1 MKTLKTTI
9 SILSLTTLFMFTSC
23 MNNEKRNDGADKK
36 ITDENSLSVLDNID
50 GSINEQTDLILTT
63 YLYLKDALV
72 NEDSKTAAKAGGD
85 LAMQFK
91 DFNAKSFAH
100 TDEQELQ
107 DIIEDATEH
116 AEHISE
122 SPIDHQ
128 REHFDMLSK
137 DMIDLITI
145 TGTSKKLYQAYCPMY
160 NNDKGAQWLSESKEI
175 QNPYFGSKM
184 MNCGEVI
191 KEIN

>member
-9 SILSLTTLFMFTSC
+9 GILSLTLLFMFTSC
-23 MNNEKRNDGADKK
+23 VNSEKRNDPSDQNSK
-36 ITDENSLSVLDNID
+36 DETRLGGLGNID
-50 GSINEQTDLILTT
+50 DTKIVETDAILTT
-63 YLYLKDALV
+63 YLFMKDALV
-72 NEDSKTAAKAGGD
+72 NEDSKIAAEAGGD
-85 LAMQFK
+85 LVKQFK
-91 DFNAKSFAH
+91 DFSSESYAQN
-100 TDEQELQ
+100 DQQELQ

-116 AEHISE
+116 AQHISE

-137 DMIDLITI
+137 DMIDLIAI
-145 TGTSKKLYQAYCPMY
+145 TGTSKKLYQDYCPMY
-160 NNDKGAQWLSESKEI
+160 NNDKGAHWLSDSKEI
-175 QNPYFGSKM
+175 RNPYFGSKM

>member
-50 GSINEQTDLILTT
+50 GSINEQTDLILAT